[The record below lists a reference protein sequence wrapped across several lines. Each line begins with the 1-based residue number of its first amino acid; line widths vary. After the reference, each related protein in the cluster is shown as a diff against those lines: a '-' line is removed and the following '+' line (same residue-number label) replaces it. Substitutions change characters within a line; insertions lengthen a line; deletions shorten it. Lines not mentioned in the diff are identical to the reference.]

1 MVVRDISL
9 LGFTLRAMRDLG
21 EGRARMH
28 RDRQHHHSWFAGPQP
43 LNAQAVQD
51 LIGDGWLRQVADNY
65 EVRIDA
71 WPSFATSTEGGH
83 HG

>member
-1 MVVRDISL
+1 MRDIAL
-9 LGFTLRAMRDLG
+9 LAFTLRAMRDLG

-28 RDRQHHHSWFAGPQP
+28 PDDHRRHSWFAGPQP

-51 LIGDGWLRQVADNY
+51 LIADGWLRRGADAG

-71 WPSFATSTEGGH
+71 WPSFATATEERR